1 MSTFPNRG
9 IYHVGTLFCRY
20 EIFQYCLV
28 QYWQWVFRFV
38 YMRYANDLLKEGRK
52 LLHWLTH
59 IFVGAFIMNLLLI
72 WPVKYIWRDNNYQD
86 SVKGKLCMKA
96 NFTSKFG
103 TDVELSLKPF
113 LILISLA
120 LVFSGLMHFYFF
132 SSLKIRYHY
141 LWKLNDKNWFLER
154 YIV

>member
-1 MSTFPNRG
+1 
-9 IYHVGTLFCRY
+9 
-20 EIFQYCLV
+20 
-28 QYWQWVFRFV
+28 
-38 YMRYANDLLKEGRK
+38 MRYANDLLKEGRK

-72 WPVKYIWRDNNYQD
+72 WPVKYIWRGNNYQD

-132 SSLKIRYHY
+132 SSLKIR
-141 LWKLNDKNWFLER
+141 LTELSIKIES
-154 YIV
+154 